1 MRRSVGGLSSPH
13 YLFDESRD
21 GGTLR
26 GTTQTLLTNLESIF
40 DIFSPDLS
48 LGPWAV
54 HDGLSK

>member
-40 DIFSPDLS
+40 DIFSPGLS
-48 LGPWAV
+48 LSRTLGGAA
-54 HDGLSK
+54 